1 MPMKPRIAM
10 TVCLAGLGL
19 AAAAPPEPP
28 QERRPAV
35 AGQFYPAD
43 RAKLEGAV
51 RAFLADALPKRGERP
66 IAIVSPHAGYI
77 YSGQIAADAFRQVK
91 GHEYDLVVILGANH
105 TTAGFRGVSV
115 YPGGSYRTPL
125 GAVAID
131 HDTSAKLAAA
141 DAAFTFRPEVHRDEH
156 SIEVQIPFVQVVL
169 PDVPIVAAVVG
180 STDLDLIARFGKAL
194 AAVLQDR
201 RALIVASSDL
211 SHYPAYDDALAA
223 DRATLEGMAS
233 LDTRKLTAA
242 VSGQLARGRKG
253 LSTCACGLAPVLAA
267 MEAARHLGAT
277 RGIVLSYAN
286 SGDTVLARRSR
297 VVGYG
302 AMLFTAGDRGTDL
315 AGLPQIGEPAAR
327 DPLSAADRQALL
339 ELARKSIGQ
348 FMETETAPL
357 PRGFGPAARRR
368 QGVFVTLKKGG
379 ELRGCIGHIPP
390 DLPVSQAVAKVA
402 LQAAF
407 ADRRFPELRPDEL
420 AGVEIQISLLSP
432 LKPVSGPGEIVIG
445 RDGVQIVKDGRAA
458 IYLPEVPVE
467 QEWNVEE
474 TLEHLCRKAGLAP
487 GSWRSGARLFTY
499 TTETF
504 SESDES

>member
-1 MPMKPRIAM
+1 MKPRIAM

-19 AAAAPPEPP
+19 AVAGPPEPP
-28 QERRPAV
+28 QERPPAV

-43 RAKLEGAV
+43 RGKLEGAI
-51 RAFLADALPKRGERP
+51 RAFLADALPPRGERP

-77 YSGQIAADAFRQVK
+77 YSGQIAADAFRQVQ
-91 GHEYDLVVILGANH
+91 GHDYDLVVILGANH
-105 TTAGFRGVSV
+105 TTAGFQGVSI
-115 YPGGSYRTPL
+115 YPRGSYRTPL

-131 HDTSAKLAAA
+131 HETSAKLAAA

-156 SIEVQIPFVQVVL
+156 SIEVQIPFVQIVL

-223 DRATLEGMAS
+223 DRATLEGIAS
-233 LDTRKLTAA
+233 LDTRQLAAA
-242 VSGQLARGRKG
+242 VGGQLARGRKG

-267 MEAARHLGAT
+267 MDAAGRLGAT

-302 AMLFTAGDRGTDL
+302 AVLVTAGDRGTDL
-315 AGLPQIGEPAAR
+315 AGLPASGAPA
-327 DPLSAADRQALL
+327 PPGTLSPDDRRALLRLARQAI
-339 ELARKSIGQ
+339 AQ

-357 PRGFGPAARRR
+357 PRGFGPAARRH

-390 DLPVSQAVAKVA
+390 DLPLCQAVAKVA

-407 ADRRFPELRPDEL
+407 ADRRFPGLRPEEL
-420 AGVEIQISLLSP
+420 TGVEIQISLLSP
-432 LKPVSGPGEIVIG
+432 LTPIAAPGEIVIG

-474 TLEHLCRKAGLAP
+474 TLDHLCRKAGLPP
-487 GSWRSGARLFTY
+487 GSWRSDARLFTFR
-499 TTETF
+499 TETF